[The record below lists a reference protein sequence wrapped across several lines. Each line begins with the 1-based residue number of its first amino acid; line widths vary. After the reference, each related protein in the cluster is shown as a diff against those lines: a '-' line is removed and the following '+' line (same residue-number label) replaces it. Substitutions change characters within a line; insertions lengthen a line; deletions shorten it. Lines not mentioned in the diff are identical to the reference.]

1 MAIFTAAATA
11 LVGAIATAGTIAGS
25 VTLFNI
31 AVGVVAAGLA
41 ATTAKLLGVFEQPKV
56 NGSDPGI
63 KIQLPPATDNRV
75 PRMYGRNFTGGIII
89 DAEIKNE
96 NKTMA
101 YCLVISEYNDNDTW
115 QITDIYRGDAKLNF
129 NPSQPFKVASL
140 SDPNA
145 TSSTN
150 VADKIRVR
158 VYAGGSASANQIF
171 PLTSQANAY
180 GGGNSDGRF
189 TNWTSA
195 NTMEDLVF
203 AIVEID
209 YDPEN
214 GLTGL
219 GAMTFDITN
228 NLNGPA
234 DVLLD
239 YLTNDR
245 YGAGLSSSLLDQ
257 TSITDWETYCN
268 TLVDYTDSDGNPGT
282 HNRYEIDGAL
292 STFNDCKSN
301 IDRICLSSGAW
312 FTYNNKTGKF
322 GVVAQRPATTSELAL
337 AFEFTDEN
345 IISSVDITSTELYSL
360 YNSVEVEFPSVIN
373 RDQTDVYFA
382 DIPSNIRH
390 PNEPDNV
397 LKTRLEMVN
406 SRSRVSQLAN
416 IDLNQ
421 SRVST
426 VVEVTGDFSTLVVDV
441 GDVVKVTLADYGFS
455 NKLFRVMRTTEDSRQ
470 GVITVKHTLL
480 EYDADVYGDIITQD
494 ELPQSGSGITNW
506 WIEATKA
513 EADVGNIY
521 VVSDPTTNTVQRW
534 QPTGSNAPTTLPVS
548 TVQALYNNIYDDDG
562 TYILVEMAPPG
573 DSTYDIAKVTVR
585 DVNNINNQGSETF
598 SQAPSSTDGGDS
610 VYFDNSDYYPFLIN
624 SNGFNRDS
632 DLKLYI
638 WFEDSQSGAQ
648 TPKFDTRVLDIN
660 LSNVVF
666 TSDIQD
672 NAVTEDKLDDVWLA
686 GLQADFDNA
695 NANFA
700 TLTSDLSN
708 LDSELTTLEG
718 NLAILD
724 SELDTLNNT
733 TIPDLENN
741 LATNNTAI
749 TANQSNIT
757 TLNTVTI
764 PALEANLTAN
774 ESAISNNQSAIN
786 TLNTVTLPALEVDI
800 TANENA
806 INTLNNTTIP
816 DLEANLSTN
825 ENAISTLNT
834 VTIPDLEAEIAAVEA
849 NANINFPITETNI
862 ANGAIST
869 PKLQTNAV
877 TAAKIDALAV
887 TAVKIAAGAITTAKI
902 AAGNVTA
909 SRIATGTI
917 TSTQIA
923 AGTITASEIASGTI
937 TSTQIAAGTITAS
950 NIQSGT
956 ITSTQ
961 IAAGTITASNIQS
974 GTITSTQIATG
985 TIRASN
991 IQSGTIT
998 GTQIAAR
1005 SIFASDIA
1013 VGVLTSTEIAAGAIT
1028 STQLDA
1034 GAVTAGKIATNAIV
1048 ANNIQAG
1055 QIIAGKLGVNS
1066 VVANNIQAGQIT
1078 AAKLSSGE
1086 LITLSAQI
1094 KDAIIISSK
1103 IQNAAITTAKINN
1116 LAVNSAK
1123 IADLAV
1129 DTLKIQDN
1137 AVTIPLG
1144 DNDDPNILISPVYQV
1159 SDSVAATP
1167 PTVTHSSWE
1176 PGVDVGPISWTST
1189 DLRPEAVTVVGSATI
1204 QGGGNSTNFRK
1215 RYLQLVVARNSTFTT
1230 SKTRL
1235 AVTKQEI
1242 REIDDSLLMTTATVD
1257 LAALGLSSPLY
1268 FRLEV
1273 ATQNANSNSY
1283 ARLRDNGITLI
1294 GSKK

>member
-1 MAIFTAAATA
+1 MAVFTAAATA

-41 ATTAKLLGVFEQPKV
+41 ATTAKLLGVFEPPKV

-89 DAEIKNE
+89 DAEIKNS

-101 YCLVISEYNDNDTW
+101 YCLVISEYNDNDNW
-115 QITDIYRGDAKLNF
+115 EITDIYRGDAKLNF

-158 VYAGGSASANQIF
+158 VYAGGSAAANQIF
-171 PLTSQANAY
+171 PITNQANAY

-219 GAMTFDITN
+219 GAITFDI
-228 NLNGPA
+228 LNDLNRPA

-245 YGAGLSSSLLDQ
+245 YGAGFSSSLLDQ
-257 TSITDWETYCN
+257 TSITDWANYCN
-268 TLVDYTDSDGNPGT
+268 EVVDYTDSDGNPGT
-282 HNRYEIDGAL
+282 HFRYQIDGAL

-397 LKTRLEMVN
+397 LKSRLEMVN

-441 GDVVKVTLADYGFS
+441 GDVVKVTLADYGFN

-534 QPTGSNAPTTLPVS
+534 EPTGTNLPTTLPVS
-548 TVQALYNNIYDDDG
+548 TVQALYNNIYDSDG

-598 SQAPSSTDGGDS
+598 SQAPSSTDGGDN
-610 VYFDNSDYYPFLIN
+610 VYFDNADYYPFLIN

-686 GLQADFDNA
+686 GLQAEFDNA

-700 TLTSDLSN
+700 ILINDLDN
-708 LDSELTTLEG
+708 LETDLANLNG
-718 NLAILD
+718 NLSILESD
-724 SELDTLNNT
+724 LDTLNNVT
-733 TIPDLENN
+733 LPDLENN
-741 LATNNTAI
+741 LATNNAAI

-764 PALEANLTAN
+764 PALEANLAAN

-806 INTLNNTTIP
+806 INTLNNTTLP
-816 DLEANLSTN
+816 NLEANLSTN
-825 ENAISTLNT
+825 SNAITTLNT

-849 NANINFPITETNI
+849 NANINFPITETQI
-862 ANGAIST
+862 ADGAIST

-877 TAAKIDALAV
+877 TALKIDALAV
-887 TAVKIAAGAITTAKI
+887 TSAKIAAGAITTLKI
-902 AAGNVTA
+902 AAGAVTA
-909 SRIATGTI
+909 NEIAAGAVTANKILSNSI
-917 TSTQIA
+917 TTNQIA
-923 AGTITASEIASGTI
+923 AGGVHADR
-937 TSTQIAAGTITAS
+937 
-950 NIQSGT
+950 IQ
-956 ITSTQ
+956 
-961 IAAGTITASNIQS
+961 A
-974 GTITSTQIATG
+974 
-985 TIRASN
+985 
-991 IQSGTIT
+991 GTIT
-998 GTQIAAR
+998 GTQIQAR
-1005 SIFASDIA
+1005 SIFA
-1013 VGVLTSTEIAAGAIT
+1013 TEIATGTITANEIRTGTITATQIAAGGITADRIQSGSITTLQLQAGGINADRLSAGTITATQIQAGAIT
-1028 STQLDA
+1028 SFKIAA
-1034 GAVTAGKIATNAIV
+1034 GAVVAGKIATNAITSNNIQAGAITAGKIGVDAIV

-1055 QIIAGKLGVNS
+1055 QI
-1066 VVANNIQAGQIT
+1066 T
-1078 AAKLSSGE
+1078 ATKLSSGE
-1086 LITLSAQI
+1086 VVTLSAQI
-1094 KDAIIISSK
+1094 RDAIIISSK

-1116 LAVNSAK
+1116 LAVNNAK
-1123 IADLAV
+1123 IADLSV
-1129 DTLKIQDN
+1129 STLKIEDN
-1137 AVTIPLG
+1137 AVTIPEGMTGRRNNTANPLTLVT
-1144 DNDDPNILISPVYQV
+1144 NTWRQVNIDPLIVEYTFNSAPEGLIVFGNF
-1159 SDSVAATP
+1159 D
-1167 PTVTHSSWE
+1167 
-1176 PGVDVGPISWTST
+1176 VD
-1189 DLRPEAVTVVGSATI
+1189 GSGIEATI
-1204 QGGGNSTNFRK
+1204 QMRLKVTYASGSGGTAYGSIFNHSLPKGFGANFAIQHFFDMSSGRTPNA
-1215 RYLQLVVARNSTFTT
+1215 YINMEA
-1230 SKTRL
+1230 RL
-1235 AVTKQEI
+1235 APGWNTTRRVNAF
-1242 REIDDSLLMTTATVD
+1242 SLSA
-1257 LAALGLSSPLY
+1257 
-1268 FRLEV
+1268 
-1273 ATQNANSNSY
+1273 
-1283 ARLRDNGITLI
+1283 I
-1294 GSKK
+1294 GAKK

>member
-1 MAIFTAAATA
+1 MAVFTAAATA
-11 LVGAIATAGTIAGS
+11 LVGALATAGTIAGS

-41 ATTAKLLGVFEQPKV
+41 ATTAKLLGVFEPPKV

-75 PRMYGRNFTGGIII
+75 PRMYGRNYTGGIII
-89 DAEIKNE
+89 DAEIKNS

-101 YCLVISEYNDNDTW
+101 YCLVISEYNDNDNW

-158 VYAGGSASANQIF
+158 VYAGGSEAANQIF
-171 PLTSQANAY
+171 PITSQANAY

-219 GAMTFDITN
+219 GAITFDIN
-228 NLNGPA
+228 NDLNRPD

-245 YGAGLSSSLLDQ
+245 YGAGFSSSMLDQ
-257 TSITDWETYCN
+257 TSITDWANYCN
-268 TLVDYTDSDGNPGT
+268 ETVNYTDSAGNAST
-282 HNRYEIDGAL
+282 HLRYQIDGAL

-322 GVVAQRPATTSELAL
+322 GVVAQRPATSAELTL

-382 DIPSNIRH
+382 DIPANVRH

-397 LKTRLEMVN
+397 LKSRLEMVN

-534 QPTGSNAPTTLPVS
+534 EPTGTNAPTTLPVS
-548 TVQALYNNIYDDDG
+548 TVQALYNNIYDSDG

-610 VYFDNSDYYPFLIN
+610 VYFDNANYYPFLIN

-672 NAVTEDKLDDVWLA
+672 NAVTQDKLDDVWLA
-686 GLQADFDNA
+686 GLQAEFDNA

-700 TLTSDLSN
+700 ALTSDLSN
-708 LDSELTTLEG
+708 LDSELTTLQG

-733 TIPDLENN
+733 TIPDLQNN

-764 PALEANLTAN
+764 PALEANLASN

-786 TLNTVTLPALEVDI
+786 TLNTVTIPALEVDL
-800 TANENA
+800 TANETA
-806 INTLNNTTIP
+806 IN
-816 DLEANLSTN
+816 
-825 ENAISTLNT
+825 TLNT
-834 VTIPDLEAEIAAVEA
+834 VTIPDLEAEIQAVEA
-849 NANINFPITETNI
+849 NAITTPITTTDISDN
-862 ANGAIST
+862 AIST

-877 TAAKIDALAV
+877 VAS
-887 TAVKIAAGAITTAKI
+887 KIAAGSIIAGKI
-902 AAGNVTA
+902 GAGVVTA
-909 SRIATGTI
+909 LEIATGTI
-917 TSTQIA
+917 TASKIAAGTITANEIA
-923 AGTITASEIASGTI
+923 AGTITASEIAT
-937 TSTQIAAGTITAS
+937 GTITAS
-950 NIQSGT
+950 K
-956 ITSTQ
+956 
-961 IAAGTITASNIQS
+961 IAT

-985 TIRASN
+985 TITASN

-1005 SIFASDIA
+1005 SILASDIA
-1013 VGVLTSTEIAAGAIT
+1013 VGTLTATEIATGTIT
-1028 STQLDA
+1028 ANEIAANTL
-1034 GAVTAGKIATNAIV
+1034 TANEIATNAITS
-1048 ANNIQAG
+1048 NEIQAG
-1055 QIIAGKLGVNS
+1055 AVIAGKIGVDAI
-1066 VVANNIQAGQIT
+1066 VANNIQAGQIT
-1078 AAKLSSGE
+1078 AAKLSTGE
-1086 LITLSAQI
+1086 IITLSAQI
-1094 KDAIIISSK
+1094 KDAIIIGAK
-1103 IQNAAITTAKINN
+1103 IQNAAITTAKIND

-1137 AVTIPLG
+1137 AVTIPEGMTGQRVGTANPLTLVQ
-1144 DNDDPNILISPVYQV
+1144 NTWRQINIDPLIIEY
-1159 SDSVAATP
+1159 TF
-1167 PTVTHSSWE
+1167 SSAPE
-1176 PGVDVGPISWTST
+1176 GLIVFGNFDVD
-1189 DLRPEAVTVVGSATI
+1189 GSGNQATI
-1204 QGGGNSTNFRK
+1204 QMRLKVTYNSGLGGTSYGSIFNHSLHRG
-1215 RYLQLVVARNSTFTT
+1215 YGATFSIQHFFDMSSGRTPNAYVNMEA
-1230 SKTRL
+1230 RL
-1235 AVTKQEI
+1235 APGWNTTRVVNAF
-1242 REIDDSLLMTTATVD
+1242 SLSA
-1257 LAALGLSSPLY
+1257 
-1268 FRLEV
+1268 
-1273 ATQNANSNSY
+1273 
-1283 ARLRDNGITLI
+1283 I
-1294 GSKK
+1294 GAKK

>member
-11 LVGAIATAGTIAGS
+11 LVGALATAGTIAGS

-41 ATTAKLLGVFEQPKV
+41 ATTAKLLGVFEPPSS

-101 YCLVISEYNDNDTW
+101 YCMVISEYNAIDTW
-115 QITDIYRGDAKLNF
+115 EIRDIYRGDSKLNF
-129 NPSQPFKVASL
+129 DPSNPFRVASIT
-140 SDPNA
+140 DPNA

-150 VADKIRVR
+150 VNNKIRVR

-171 PLTSQANAY
+171 PTTSKANAY
-180 GGGNSDGRF
+180 AASGTQGF
-189 TNWTSA
+189 CQFKNWTSA
-195 NTMEDLVF
+195 NSMDDLVF

-219 GAMTFDITN
+219 GAFTFDLHNDTDR
-228 NLNGPA
+228 PA

-257 TSITDWETYCN
+257 TSITDWANYCN
-268 TLVDYTDSDGNPGT
+268 ETVDYTDSDGNAAT
-282 HNRYEIDGAL
+282 HLRYQIDGAL

-301 IDRICLSSGAW
+301 IDRICQSSGAW

-322 GVVAQRPATTSELAL
+322 GIVAQRPATTSEQTL

-480 EYDADVYGDIITQD
+480 EYDSDVYGDIITQD

-513 EADVGNIY
+513 TADVGNIY
-521 VVSDPTTNTVQRW
+521 VQSDPTSNVVQRW
-534 QPTGSNAPTTLPVS
+534 EPTGTNLPTDLPVA
-548 TVQALYNNIYDDDG
+548 TIQGLYNNIYDSSG
-562 TYILVEMAPPG
+562 TYIMVEMTPPG
-573 DSTYDIAKVTVR
+573 ESTYDIAKVTVR

-598 SQAPSSTDGGDS
+598 SQAPSSTDSGDAN
-610 VYFDNSDYYPFLIN
+610 YFDNSEYYPFLIN
-624 SNGFNRDS
+624 SAGFNRDS

-666 TSDIQD
+666 TDDLQD

-686 GLQADFDNA
+686 GLQAEFDNA

-700 TLTSDLSN
+700 ILTSDLSN

-718 NLAILD
+718 NLNILD

-733 TIPDLENN
+733 TIPNLETN

-786 TLNTVTLPALEVDI
+786 TLNTVTIPALEVDL
-800 TANENA
+800 TSNETA
-806 INTLNNTTIP
+806 IN
-816 DLEANLSTN
+816 
-825 ENAISTLNT
+825 TLNT

-849 NANINFPITETNI
+849 NAITTPITTTDI
-862 ANGAIST
+862 TDSAITT
-869 PKLQTNAV
+869 PKIATNAV
-877 TAAKIDALAV
+877 VAS
-887 TAVKIAAGAITTAKI
+887 KIAAGSIIAGKI
-902 AAGNVTA
+902 GAGVVTA
-909 SRIATGTI
+909 LEIATGTI
-917 TSTQIA
+917 TASKIAAGTITANEIATGTITASEIATGTITASEIATGTITGTQIA
-923 AGTITASEIASGTI
+923 AGTITASD
-937 TSTQIAAGTITAS
+937 
-950 NIQSGT
+950 IQSGT

-961 IAAGTITASNIQS
+961 IAA
-974 GTITSTQIATG
+974 
-985 TIRASN
+985 
-991 IQSGTIT
+991 
-998 GTQIAAR
+998 R
-1005 SIFASDIA
+1005 SIQASDIA
-1013 VGVLTSTEIAAGAIT
+1013 VGTLTATEIATGTIT
-1028 STQLDA
+1028 A
-1034 GAVTAGKIATNAIV
+1034 NEIAVNTITASEIATNAITS
-1048 ANNIQAG
+1048 NEIQAG
-1055 QIIAGKLGVNS
+1055 AVIAGKIGVDAI
-1066 VVANNIQAGQIT
+1066 VANNIQAGQIT
-1078 AAKLSSGE
+1078 AAKLGTGE

-1103 IQNAAITTAKINN
+1103 IQSAAITTAKIND
-1116 LAVNSAK
+1116 LAVNNAK

-1129 DTLKIQDN
+1129 DTIKIEDN
-1137 AVTIPLG
+1137 AVTIPEGMTGQRVGTSNPLTLVQTTWRQV
-1144 DNDDPNILISPVYQV
+1144 NIDPLIVEYTF
-1159 SDSVAATP
+1159 DSAPQGLIVFGNFDLDGSGNEATLQMRLK
-1167 PTVTHSSWE
+1167 VTFNSGSGGTAYGSIFNHS
-1176 PGVDVGPISWTST
+1176 
-1189 DLRPEAVTVVGSATI
+1189 LRKGYGASLAIQHFFDMSSGRTPDAYVNMEA
-1204 QGGGNSTNFRK
+1204 
-1215 RYLQLVVARNSTFTT
+1215 
-1230 SKTRL
+1230 RL
-1235 AVTKQEI
+1235 APGWNTTRVVNAF
-1242 REIDDSLLMTTATVD
+1242 SLSA
-1257 LAALGLSSPLY
+1257 
-1268 FRLEV
+1268 
-1273 ATQNANSNSY
+1273 
-1283 ARLRDNGITLI
+1283 I
-1294 GSKK
+1294 GAKK

>member
-1 MAIFTAAATA
+1 MAVFTAAATA

-41 ATTAKLLGVFEQPKV
+41 ATTAKLLGVFEPPKV

-89 DAEIKNE
+89 DAEIKNS

-101 YCLVISEYNDNDTW
+101 YCLVISEYNTSDNW
-115 QITDIYRGDAKLNF
+115 EIRDIYRGDAKLNF
-129 NPSQPFKVASL
+129 NPSSPFKVASL
-140 SDPNA
+140 TDPNA

-150 VADKIRVR
+150 VSDKIRVR
-158 VYAGGSASANQIF
+158 VYAGGSSASDQIF
-171 PLTSQANAY
+171 PVTSQANAY
-180 GGGNSDGRF
+180 GGGNEDGRF

-195 NTMEDLVF
+195 NTMDDLVF

-219 GAMTFDITN
+219 GAITFDI
-228 NLNGPA
+228 LNDLDRPA
-234 DVLLD
+234 DVLMD

-245 YGAGLSSSLLDQ
+245 YGCGLSSSILDQ
-257 TSITDWETYCN
+257 TSITDWESYCN
-268 TLVDYTDSDGNPGT
+268 ETVSYTDSAGNPGT
-282 HNRYEIDGAL
+282 HFRYQIDGAL

-312 FTYNNKTGKF
+312 FTYNNKSGKF
-322 GVVAQRPATTSELAL
+322 GVVAQRPATTAELNN

-397 LKTRLEMVN
+397 LKSRLEMVN

-441 GDVVKVTLADYGFS
+441 GDVVKVTLADYGFN

-470 GVITVKHTLL
+470 GVITIKHTLL
-480 EYDADVYGDIITQD
+480 EYDSDVYGDIITQD

-506 WIEATKA
+506 WIEATRA

-534 QPTGSNAPTTLPVS
+534 LPTGTSAPTDIPVS
-548 TVQALYNNIYDDDG
+548 TVQALYNNIYDSDG
-562 TYILVEMAPPG
+562 TYILVEMAPPN
-573 DSTYDIAKVTVR
+573 DTTYDIAKVTVR

-598 SQAPSSTDGGDS
+598 SQAPSSTDGGDR
-610 VYFDNSDYYPFLIN
+610 VYFDNDNYYPFLIN
-624 SNGFNRDS
+624 SAGFNRQS

-648 TPKFDTRVLDIN
+648 TPKFDSRVLDIN
-660 LSNVVF
+660 LSNVVY
-666 TSDIQD
+666 TDDIQD

-686 GLQADFDNA
+686 GLQAEFDNA

-700 TLTSDLSN
+700 ILINDLDN
-708 LDSELTTLEG
+708 LEDDLANLNG
-718 NLAILD
+718 NLSILESD
-724 SELDTLNNT
+724 LDTLNNV
-733 TIPDLENN
+733 TIPDLESN
-741 LATNNTAI
+741 LATNNVAI
-749 TANQSNIT
+749 AANQTNIS

-774 ESAISNNQSAIN
+774 ETAITNNQ
-786 TLNTVTLPALEVDI
+786 T
-800 TANENA
+800 A

-816 DLEANLSTN
+816 GLQSDLNTN
-825 ENAISTLNT
+825 TSAISTLNT
-834 VTIPDLEAEIAAVEA
+834 VTIPDLEAEILAVEA
-849 NANINFPITETNI
+849 NAITTPITTTDI
-862 ANGAIST
+862 TDGAITT
-869 PKLQTNAV
+869 PKIATNAV
-877 TAAKIDALAV
+877 VAT
-887 TAVKIAAGAITTAKI
+887 KIAAGSIVSGKI
-902 AAGNVTA
+902 AAGVVTA
-909 SRIATGTI
+909 LEIASRTITADRIAVGALTATE
-917 TSTQIA
+917 IA
-923 AGTITASEIASGTI
+923 AGTITASEIATGTITANEIATGTI

-956 ITSTQ
+956 IT
-961 IAAGTITASNIQS
+961 
-974 GTITSTQIATG
+974 
-985 TIRASN
+985 
-991 IQSGTIT
+991 

-1005 SIFASDIA
+1005 SILASDIA
-1013 VGVLTSTEIAAGAIT
+1013 VGTLTATEIAAGTITSNEIQSRSITADRIASNSLTANEIGANAIT
-1028 STQLDA
+1028 ANELAANS
-1034 GAVTAGKIATNAIV
+1034 VY
-1048 ANNIQAG
+1048 ANNIAAG
-1055 QIIAGKLGVNS
+1055 QV
-1066 VVANNIQAGQIT
+1066 T
-1078 AAKLSSGE
+1078 AAALSTGE

-1094 KDAIIISSK
+1094 RNGIILEAK
-1103 IQNAAITTAKINN
+1103 IQNAAITTAKIND
-1116 LAVNSAK
+1116 LAVNNAK
-1123 IADLAV
+1123 ISDLAV
-1129 DTLKIQDN
+1129 NTVKIQDN
-1137 AVTIPLG
+1137 AVTIPEGMTGQRRGTSNPLSLVQNTWRQINIDPLIVEYTFDSAPQGLIVLG
-1144 DNDDPNILISPVYQV
+1144 NFDVDGSGSQATLQMRLKVTFNSGNGGTAYGSIFNHSLQNGYGASLSIQHFFDMSSGRTPNAYVNM
-1159 SDSVAATP
+1159 
-1167 PTVTHSSWE
+1167 
-1176 PGVDVGPISWTST
+1176 
-1189 DLRPEAVTVVGSATI
+1189 EA
-1204 QGGGNSTNFRK
+1204 
-1215 RYLQLVVARNSTFTT
+1215 
-1230 SKTRL
+1230 RL
-1235 AVTKQEI
+1235 APGWNTTRVVNAF
-1242 REIDDSLLMTTATVD
+1242 SLSA
-1257 LAALGLSSPLY
+1257 
-1268 FRLEV
+1268 
-1273 ATQNANSNSY
+1273 
-1283 ARLRDNGITLI
+1283 I
-1294 GSKK
+1294 GAKK